1 VKHNIDILHAVVTE
15 ARARKQRGEIG
26 NDVWREDLQPRVA
39 VRARTVPLLEKEA
52 ARLRA
57 SLEEMEK
64 ENMQLQ
70 AQLQRNVQDHQ
81 EADDKTME
89 LLDILDEVYEKWS
102 NLPLDQIEMWTVQT
116 VESSGLPR
124 PP

>member
-1 VKHNIDILHAVVTE
+1 
-15 ARARKQRGEIG
+15 
-26 NDVWREDLQPRVA
+26 
-39 VRARTVPLLEKEA
+39 
-52 ARLRA
+52 
-57 SLEEMEK
+57 MEK